1 MRLLLIE
8 LGALIAL
15 LVLIVIEARHER
27 PIETTPAWWPPPVRD
42 TIFGDIWQ
50 ALHAYKNVTAES
62 PSALHVHPATMHRI
76 QRNIPPPQAMTW
88 QQGDGVFGINV
99 VVDPLVPEDQIIV
112 IPSSSYRYV
121 AEPPDLDDLLREV
134 DDDWFGAPYISR
146 LINIDRIGMPISDE
160 PKGWMINGL
169 S

>member
-1 MRLLLIE
+1 MRMLLIE

-50 ALHAYKNVTAES
+50 ALHQYTYVTAES
-62 PSALHVHPATMHRI
+62 PSALHVHPATMRRI

-112 IPSSSYRYV
+112 IPSSSYHWTTIGS
-121 AEPPDLDDLLREV
+121 EPPT
-134 DDDWFGAPYISR
+134 FSR
-146 LINIDRIGMPISDE
+146 IINIDRIGMPISDE
-160 PKGWMINGL
+160 PPPKGWMINGL